1 MRRLLVCQHVPYE
14 ILGTLD
20 PLLRHAGFRIRYV
33 NFGRDPDAQP
43 TIEGYQGLIVLG
55 GPMNVGEDDR
65 YPHLRTEQALIR
77 NAIEEGVP
85 VLGICLGAQLIAA
98 TLGATIRPAAE
109 TEIGWYDVCPT
120 EAAQQDP
127 VLGHLGATERLF
139 QWHGDTFELPDGAV
153 HLAAGDAVPN
163 QAFRWGD
170 NVYGFQFHL
179 EVDQPMIE
187 RWLKV
192 PLHLEQIA
200 QLEGKIDAAEI
211 QRATPQHIDR
221 LTQLSDRTFG
231 AFVDLLG
238 RPRKHRALPS
248 R

>member
-1 MRRLLVCQHVPYE
+1 M
-14 ILGTLD
+14 
-20 PLLRHAGFRIRYV
+20 RYV
-33 NFGRDPDAQP
+33 NFGRDPDARP
-43 TIEGYQGLIVLG
+43 TINGYQGLIVLG
-55 GPMNVGEDDR
+55 GPMNVSEVDR

-77 NAIEEGVP
+77 EAIEEGVP

-98 TLGATIRPAAE
+98 TLGAMIRPAAE
-109 TEIGWYDVCPT
+109 TEIGWYHVAPT
-120 EAAQQDP
+120 EAAQDDP
-127 VLGHLGATERLF
+127 VLGHLGASERLF

-153 HLAAGDAVPN
+153 HLAAGNAVPN

-187 RWLKV
+187 RWLRV

-200 QLEGKIDAAEI
+200 RLEGKIDPEEI
-211 QRATPQHIDR
+211 HRATPNHIDR
-221 LTQLSDRTFG
+221 LTELSDRTFS
-231 AFVDLLG
+231 AFIDLLG
-238 RPRKHRALPS
+238 RPRKHHVLPS